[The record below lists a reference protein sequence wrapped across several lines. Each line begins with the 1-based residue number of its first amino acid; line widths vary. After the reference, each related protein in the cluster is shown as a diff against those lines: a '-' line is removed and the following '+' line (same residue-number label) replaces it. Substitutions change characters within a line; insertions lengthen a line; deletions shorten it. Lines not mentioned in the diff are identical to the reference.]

1 MNDGLQPLELAHY
14 ARSMAGLIASWAL
27 ERETQ
32 FAWAAHTFAFPVDGS
47 ALAAHVEV
55 AQGRSTLVARRAD
68 DPPVA
73 YVELVPDAANRSARV
88 ERLIVAPEQRRQG
101 LGRSVLSLL
110 VDTARRR
117 APPSRAGRRHHE
129 RACDRLLRGRRL
141 RRGGHGARGSV
152 LRRDVPVDAPDG
164 RPGRASGPLSSRP
177 SCAWS

>member
-110 VDTARRR
+110 VDTARAGGLHRLELVVATTNVPAIACYEAAGFVVEGTAR
-117 APPSRAGRRHHE
+117 EARFFDGTYRSMHLMAALVGQAGR
-129 RACDRLLRGRRL
+129 
-141 RRGGHGARGSV
+141 
-152 LRRDVPVDAPDG
+152 
-164 RPGRASGPLSSRP
+164 
-177 SCAWS
+177 